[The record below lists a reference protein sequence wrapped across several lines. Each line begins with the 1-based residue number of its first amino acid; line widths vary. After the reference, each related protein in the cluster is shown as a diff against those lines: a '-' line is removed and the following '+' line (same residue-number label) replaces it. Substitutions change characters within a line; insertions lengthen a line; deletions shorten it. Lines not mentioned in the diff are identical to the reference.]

1 MKCSSLVMS
10 SLSAAA
16 LGFLALGLASTPA
29 FANTATGTVAVSVT
43 VATSCTVSGDTLAF
57 GTYNGATLT
66 GSSSGL
72 TVTCTNGT
80 PYTIGLDGGSN
91 GGTQGGTHYMKI
103 TAGTQKVSYQLFSD
117 SSDSISWG
125 STIGTNTVASTGT
138 GSAQTPFVIYGSIPA
153 GQAVVPGSYADTVT
167 ATVTY

>member
-1 MKCSSLVMS
+1 MKCSNFVTS

-29 FANTATGTVAVSVT
+29 FAATATGTVAVSVT
-43 VATSCTVSGDTLAF
+43 VATNCTVSGDTLSF
-57 GTYNGATLT
+57 GTYNGAALT
-66 GSSSGL
+66 GTSSGL

-80 PYTIGLDGGSN
+80 PYNIGLDGGIN
-91 GGTQGGTHYMKI
+91 GGTAGGTLYMKLGS
-103 TAGTQKVSYQLFSD
+103 GTQTVSYQLFSNSGD
-117 SSDSISWG
+117 TTAWG

-138 GSAQTPFVIYGSIPA
+138 GSAQTPFKIYGSIPA
-153 GQAVVPGSYADTVT
+153 GQAVVPGAYSDTVT